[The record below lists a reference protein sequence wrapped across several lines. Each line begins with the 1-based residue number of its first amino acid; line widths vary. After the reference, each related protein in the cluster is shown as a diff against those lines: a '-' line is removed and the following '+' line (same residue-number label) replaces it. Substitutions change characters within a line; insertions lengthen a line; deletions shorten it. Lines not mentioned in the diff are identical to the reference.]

1 MSVSYLFQTFLN
13 NLAVKNRS
21 EISKR
26 YNEITKVLNQNF
38 RNSSSETDNCFQIGS
53 FGRNTAIDGISDLDM
68 LYILP
73 DDIKK
78 DYCNDDEG
86 PRKIL
91 SRVRDAIV
99 ARYPRT
105 EIRVDQCIVS
115 VSYTNFH
122 IEVQP
127 VFENAD
133 KSFSYPDTYAKSWK
147 ITKPRDEITALNET
161 DKVKNGVLKNLC
173 KMTRA
178 WKNKSGVVMGG
189 LLIDTLAYNFLNS
202 VDLYDLATISDYP
215 ELCKDFFKFL
225 SNEPLKQYYLALGSN
240 QQVKVKKP
248 FQKKSKRAFNMCI
261 EALNA
266 QNENEQ
272 AQKWRDIFGKR
283 FPKSSEVLREENY
296 SLDESVY
303 NHTEEY
309 IEDIYPVDIRYNLE
323 IDCKV
328 TQAGF
333 RTDTLRNMLFRKMPL
348 KACKDLLFF
357 ITVNEVPAPYE
368 IKWKVLNRGEEAKK
382 RNMIRGQIESD
393 GGHKTKKEHTDF
405 MGNHIVE
412 CYIIKDNVVVARDFI
427 DVPITTNRNDSEVL
441 K

>member
-1 MSVSYLFQTFLN
+1 MSVNYLFQTFLN

-38 RNSSSETDNCFQIGS
+38 RNSTSETDNCFQIGS

-73 DDIKK
+73 DEIKK
-78 DYCNDDEG
+78 DYCNDEEG
-86 PRKIL
+86 PRKIF
-91 SRVRDAIV
+91 SRVRNAII

-105 EIRVDQCIVS
+105 KIRVDQCVLSI
-115 VSYTNFH
+115 SYTNFN

-127 VFENAD
+127 VFENTGG
-133 KSFSYPDTYAKSWK
+133 SFSYPDTYTKGWK

-161 DKVKNGVLKNLC
+161 DKLKNGVLKALC
-173 KMTRA
+173 KITRA

-202 VDLYDLATISDYP
+202 VDLYDSATISDFP
-215 ELCKDFFKFL
+215 ELCRNFFDFL
-225 SNEPLKQYYLALGSN
+225 SKEPEQNYYLALGSN

-248 FQKKSKRAFNMCI
+248 FQKKSERALNMCI

-266 QNENEQ
+266 QNENKQ
-272 AQKWRDIFGKR
+272 AQKWRDIFGRQFSK
-283 FPKSSEVLREENY
+283 PSDVLKAENY
-296 SLDESVY
+296 SMDTGIY
-303 NHTEEY
+303 KHTEDY
-309 IEDIYPVDIRYNLE
+309 IEDSYPVDIRYNLE

-328 TQAGF
+328 TQDGF
-333 RTDTLRNMLFRKMPL
+333 RPDTLRNMLFRKIPL
-348 KACKDLLFF
+348 RACKDLLFY
-357 ITVNEVPAPYE
+357 IIANDVPAPYE

-382 RNMIRGQIESD
+382 RNMIRGRIEADS
-393 GGHKTKKEHTDF
+393 GHETKKEHTDF

>member
-13 NLAVKNRS
+13 NLSVKNRL
-21 EISKR
+21 EISNR
-26 YNEITKVLNQNF
+26 YNEITKVLNQEF

-78 DYCNDDEG
+78 DYYNDEEG

-91 SRVRDAIV
+91 SRLRDAIV

-127 VFENAD
+127 VFENTD

-147 ITKPRDEITALNET
+147 VTKPRDEITALNET
-161 DKVKNGVLKNLC
+161 DKLKNGVLKVLC

-202 VDLYDLATISDYP
+202 VDLYDSATISDYP
-215 ELCKDFFKFL
+215 ELCKDFFEFL
-225 SNEPLKQYYLALGSN
+225 SNEPKQQYYKALGSN
-240 QQVKVKKP
+240 QLVKVKKP
-248 FQKKSKRAFNMCI
+248 FQKKSKRAFNMCV
-261 EALNA
+261 EAINA
-266 QNENEQ
+266 QNENKQ
-272 AQKWRDIFGKR
+272 AQKWRDIFGR
-283 FPKSSEVLREENY
+283 QFPKPSDVLKSENY
-296 SLDESVY
+296 SMDNASY
-303 NHTEEY
+303 NHTEDY
-309 IEDIYPVDIRYNLE
+309 IEDSYPVDIRYNLE

-333 RTDTLRNMLFRKMPL
+333 RPDTLRNMLFKKMPL

-357 ITVNEVPAPYE
+357 ITTNEVPAPYE

-393 GGHKTKKEHTDF
+393 GGHGTKKEHTDF

-412 CYIIKDNVVVARDFI
+412 CYIIKNNTLVARDFI

>member
-1 MSVSYLFQTFLN
+1 MSVNYLFQTFLN

-38 RNSSSETDNCFQIGS
+38 RNSTSETDNCFQIGS

-73 DDIKK
+73 DEIKK
-78 DYCNDDEG
+78 DYCNDEEG
-86 PRKIL
+86 PRKIF
-91 SRVRDAIV
+91 SRVRNAII

-105 EIRVDQCIVS
+105 KIRVDQCVLSI
-115 VSYTNFH
+115 SYTNFN

-127 VFENAD
+127 VFENTD
-133 KSFSYPDTYAKSWK
+133 GSFSYPDTYTKGWK

-161 DKVKNGVLKNLC
+161 DKLKNGVLKALC
-173 KMTRA
+173 KITRA

-202 VDLYDLATISDYP
+202 VDLYDSATISDFP
-215 ELCKDFFKFL
+215 ELCRNFFDFL
-225 SNEPLKQYYLALGSN
+225 SKEPEQNYYLALGSN

-248 FQKKSKRAFNMCI
+248 FQKKSERALNMCI

-266 QNENEQ
+266 QNENKQ
-272 AQKWRDIFGKR
+272 AQKWRDIFGRQFSK
-283 FPKSSEVLREENY
+283 PSDVLKAENY
-296 SLDESVY
+296 SMDTGIY
-303 NHTEEY
+303 KHTEDY
-309 IEDIYPVDIRYNLE
+309 IEDSYPVDIRYNLE

-328 TQAGF
+328 TQDGF
-333 RTDTLRNMLFRKMPL
+333 RPDTLRNMLFRKIPL
-348 KACKDLLFF
+348 RACKDLLFY
-357 ITVNEVPAPYE
+357 IIANDVPAPYE

-382 RNMIRGQIESD
+382 RNMIRGRIEADS
-393 GGHKTKKEHTDF
+393 GHETKKEHTDF